1 MVDDLETLR
10 AHLRDMPVP
19 EPRPGFVDRVL
30 ANATAGK
37 SLPVTQAAR
46 EAFSRPATW
55 WAAAAGAAAATIAW
69 VVFWV
74 QFGASA
80 EPRVVLALHEN
91 RDVSLVIDSE
101 RDLEGATIHIYVTG
115 SIALSGYGE
124 QHQIEWLTSL
134 TQGSN
139 LISLP
144 VIGVKPGEGR
154 VEAVIEHEGRTRRV
168 SVAMHVSA
176 RGDTA

>member
-1 MVDDLETLR
+1 MVDDLEKLR

-30 ANATAGK
+30 ADATTGK
-37 SLPVTQAAR
+37 SLPKVHEVRAAF
-46 EAFSRPATW
+46 ARPATW
-55 WAAAAGAAAATIAW
+55 WAAAAGAVAATLAW
-69 VVFWV
+69 MVFWV
-74 QFGASA
+74 QFGAPA
-80 EPRVVLALHEN
+80 EPRVVLALNES

-115 SIALSGYGE
+115 SVALNGYGE
-124 QHQIEWLTSL
+124 QHEIEWLTSL
-134 TQGSN
+134 TQGAN
-139 LISLP
+139 LLSLP
-144 VIGVKPGEGR
+144 VIGVEPGEGR